1 MRGDRLV
8 LEVFSGCV
16 FAFQGQCELSS
27 QLISGI
33 SGWTT
38 RSYIYTRLAIVR
50 RESTLLVRTIGIL
63 RTSKRHAR
71 PSLPYNTE
79 HVLLGEYI

>member
-8 LEVFSGCV
+8 LEVFSGWV

-27 QLISGI
+27 QLI

-63 RTSKRHAR
+63 RTSSRHAR

>member
-27 QLISGI
+27 QLI